1 MIPIELHSIVDEIES
16 QIDDYNKYLDT
27 QTGQVISVAS
37 EDLRIA
43 EGSEKNDDFSEY
55 PDWQQTSIKQAMD
68 VLVNC
73 FSDKYIMLPTIYDI
87 NEYDIIEEF
96 CGTVQNCQ
104 ISDSLY
110 STIRGSGAFRR
121 FKDAICRYG
130 IEDSWYKF
138 RRDAFIEVAIKWC
151 ERNKILYLDDASSDK

>member
-1 MIPIELHSIVDEIES
+1 MIPIKLQSIVDEIEC
-16 QIDDYNKYLDT
+16 QMDDYNKYLDT
-27 QTGQVISVAS
+27 QTGQVICVSS

-43 EGSEKNDDFSEY
+43 EESETDDDFSEY
-55 PDWQQTSIKQAMD
+55 PEWQQPSIKQAMD

-87 NEYDIIEEF
+87 NEYDIIKEF

-110 STIRGSGAFRR
+110 SAIRGSGAFRR
-121 FKDAICRYG
+121 FRDAICRYG

-138 RRDAFIEVAIKWC
+138 RNGALKQLAIIWC
-151 ERNKILYLDDASSDK
+151 ERNNISYLADASDDK